1 MAFRHLHLTR
11 KDMAMLSR
19 VLAEAGFNSSPNA
32 AEAARFLT
40 RKLQEGMKDE
50 AELASE
56 RWLIDQRRVIEEKYL
71 PNAETWVACRMG
83 EPVGFISLLDTFIGG
98 IFVAPDQQGQ
108 GIGRKLI
115 AHAMGRKGVLSL
127 EVYTQ
132 NEQALRFYTALG
144 FHEVSRRST
153 DDEGLPVRECAS
165 AIERLKKRPGSVIRC
180 PALHYGRFGPA

>member
-1 MAFRHLHLTR
+1 MKNQNVVIRLFDTATDLE
-11 KDMAMLSR
+11 KLSGIW
-19 VLAEAGFNSSPNA
+19 L
-32 AEAARFLT
+32 
-40 RKLQEGMKDE
+40 D
-50 AELASE
+50 ASLVAHPFIGE
-56 RWLIDQRRVIEEKYL
+56 RRLIDQRRLIEEKYL

-115 AHAMGRKGVLSL
+115 AHAMDRKGVLSL

-153 DDEGLPVRECAS
+153 DDQGLPFENAHL
-165 AIERLKKRPGSVIRC
+165 RLNG
-180 PALHYGRFGPA
+180 